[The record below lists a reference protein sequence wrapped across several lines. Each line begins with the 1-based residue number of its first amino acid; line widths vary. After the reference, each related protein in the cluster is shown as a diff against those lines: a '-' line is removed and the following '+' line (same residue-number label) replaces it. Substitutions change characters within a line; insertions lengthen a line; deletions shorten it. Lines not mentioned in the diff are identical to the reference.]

1 MSRMSLTSESTP
13 MPVVPQPAATKR
25 IIWFANLGHALDHYV
40 MLIYPTTILALEQA
54 FPDVSYGT
62 LLQLSVGSFVLI
74 GLGSLPSG
82 WLGDRWSRRGMMLI
96 FFFGTAVACFAT
108 AATNS
113 FFALA
118 AGLSAIGLIA
128 SIYHP
133 VGAPMMVA
141 SAPPERLGRVIGL
154 NGVFGNLAIASA
166 PFMTGAITDLFGWRI
181 AFIVPGIVALA
192 MGVAFAVMV
201 PAAAERASRKSA
213 HSLDYPRATVIRVFA
228 ILFFCT
234 FASGLI
240 FNVASV
246 TFPKLFAERLPDLV
260 NSAMAAGAVTTIV
273 TVFGAFAQLTIGR
286 YLDRFALGSVFLV
299 TSTLQVVGLFVLIR
313 AFGLVAPLAAMG
325 AMLGQFGQVTV
336 MEAMTARYAPDR
348 LRGRL
353 YAVRY
358 FMSFAV
364 AAFAVIM
371 AARMHDATGDF
382 IATYRILF
390 FAAVAILAGALFF
403 PRRNVAPRRTA
414 ASAVQPAE

>member
-1 MSRMSLTSESTP
+1 MS
-13 MPVVPQPAATKR
+13 VAPQPASTNR

-62 LLQLSVGSFVLI
+62 LLRLSVGSFVLI

-96 FFFGTAVACFAT
+96 FFFGTALACFAT

-118 AGLSAIGLIA
+118 VGLSVIGLIA

-154 NGVFGNLAIASA
+154 NGVFGNLAIAGA
-166 PFMTGAITDLFGWRI
+166 PFITGAITDLFGWRI
-181 AFIVPGIVALA
+181 AFIVPGIAALA
-192 MGVAFAVMV
+192 IGVAFAAMV
-201 PAAAERASRKSA
+201 PAAAERATRKSA
-213 HSLDYPRATVIRVFA
+213 HSFEYPRATVVRVFA

-246 TFPKLFAERLPDLV
+246 TFPKLFAERLPQLV

-273 TVFGAFAQLTIGR
+273 TIFGAFAQLTIGR

-299 TSTLQVVGLFVLIR
+299 TSTLQVVGLFVLAR
-313 AFGLVAPLAAMG
+313 AFGLVAPLAAMV

-364 AAFAVIM
+364 AAFAIIM

-382 IATYRILF
+382 IATYRILA
-390 FAAVAILAGALFF
+390 FAAVAILLGALLF
-403 PRRNVAPRRTA
+403 PRRDVAPRRTA
-414 ASAVQPAE
+414 SSAVQPAE

>member
-1 MSRMSLTSESTP
+1 MPRIGQTSEWSA
-13 MPVVPQPAATKR
+13 MPVQPRPASTNR

-96 FFFGTAVACFAT
+96 FFFGTALACFAT

-113 FFALA
+113 FVALA
-118 AGLSAIGLIA
+118 GGLSAIGLVA

-141 SAPPERLGRVIGL
+141 SAPPERLGRVIGM
-154 NGVFGNLAIASA
+154 NGVFGNLAIAGA
-166 PFMTGAITDLFGWRI
+166 PFVTGAITDLFGWRV
-181 AFIVPGIVALA
+181 AFVVPGIVALA
-192 MGVAFAVMV
+192 IGIAFLTMV
-201 PAAAERASRKSA
+201 PEAAERATRRSPRSFE
-213 HSLDYPRATVIRVFA
+213 YPRATVIRVFG

-240 FNVASV
+240 FNVVSV
-246 TFPKLFAERLPDLV
+246 TFPKLFEERLPEFV
-260 NSAMAAGAVTTIV
+260 SSATTAGAVTTLV

-299 TSTLQVVGLFVLIR
+299 TSLLQVVGLFVLSR
-313 AFGLVAPLAAMG
+313 AFGLAAPAAAMV

-358 FMSFAV
+358 FMGFAV
-364 AAFAVIM
+364 
-371 AARMHDATGDF
+371 
-382 IATYRILF
+382 
-390 FAAVAILAGALFF
+390 
-403 PRRNVAPRRTA
+403 
-414 ASAVQPAE
+414 